1 MIAELLNISIPGA
14 IVAIAV
20 LTIVFGIIT
29 VNVLCKK
36 QKERRRAEELVE
48 DEGEIREP
56 RQVTMKITCDEG
68 FSAEFL
74 RELALYIEER
84 DEDDF
89 NFEFESFRGC
99 AEITLED

>member
-74 RELALYIEER
+74 RELDGSAHQARGR
-84 DEDDF
+84 D
-89 NFEFESFRGC
+89 NARHYYVYPHG
-99 AEITLED
+99 